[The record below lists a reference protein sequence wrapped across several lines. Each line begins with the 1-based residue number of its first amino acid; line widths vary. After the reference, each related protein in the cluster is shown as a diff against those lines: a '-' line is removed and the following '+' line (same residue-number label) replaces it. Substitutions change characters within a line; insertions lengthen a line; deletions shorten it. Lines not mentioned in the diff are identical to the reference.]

1 MYCDSDVDF
10 TRNVDHNFIDSGS
23 DFLSEFDIGDGG
35 GGREHLF
42 CCDLYVWC
50 FCLFVLLSH
59 VSNVQEEDTVFLC
72 GKLLTEMNTVTRK
85 WRLNMNSL
93 TSDQRTV
100 IFVLKYVLN

>member
-50 FCLFVLLSH
+50 FFCLFYCLMY
-59 VSNVQEEDTVFLC
+59 QTY
-72 GKLLTEMNTVTRK
+72 KK
-85 WRLNMNSL
+85 
-93 TSDQRTV
+93 RTQYFSV
-100 IFVLKYVLN
+100 VNC